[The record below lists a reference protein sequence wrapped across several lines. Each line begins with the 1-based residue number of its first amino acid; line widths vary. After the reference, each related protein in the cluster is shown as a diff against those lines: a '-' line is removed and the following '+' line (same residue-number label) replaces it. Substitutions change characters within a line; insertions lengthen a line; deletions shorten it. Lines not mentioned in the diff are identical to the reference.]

1 MEGRDAMTKH
11 DAKRLFVAE
20 RLPWVI
26 SAYGYDDEPALA
38 EDWNNWTDALCKC
51 GEITGW
57 QYANWTMPRF
67 TRADYQEATT
77 IALRRGDLTGRGE
90 S

>member
-1 MEGRDAMTKH
+1 MTKR
-11 DAKRLFVAE
+11 DAKRLFVVE
-20 RLPWVI
+20 RLPWVLA
-26 SAYGYDDEPALA
+26 SYGDADEPALA

-51 GEITGW
+51 GEITEK
-57 QYANWTMPRF
+57 QYSSWTMPRF

-77 IALRRGDLTGRGE
+77 IAIRRGDMMGRE